1 MFEFRD
7 FVEYFIW
14 SYGIEIIGLILASI
28 FGCIGYA
35 AKKVYQNH
43 INDETKRSVAK
54 AVVQFVEQAWKS
66 LHGPDKLQKALETAE
81 AMLAKK
87 GIKFD
92 ADEMMVLIEAA
103 VAEFNEAFKK
113 PTDAEDTAKATYR
126 IPE

>member
-1 MFEFRD
+1 MFEFSD
-7 FVEYFIW
+7 VIEYFIF
-14 SYGIEIIGLILASI
+14 SYGTEIITLILCSV
-28 FGCIGYA
+28 FGCLGYA
-35 AKKVYQNH
+35 AKKIYQNH
-43 INDETKRSVAK
+43 INDDTKRSIAK
-54 AVVQFVEQAWKS
+54 VVVQFVEQAWKS

-81 AMLAKK
+81 AMLTKK

>member
-28 FGCIGYA
+28 FGCLGYA

-43 INDETKRSVAK
+43 INDETKRSIAK

-81 AMLAKK
+81 AMLTKK

-103 VAEFNEAFKK
+103 VAEFNEAFHKK
-113 PTDAEDTAKATYR
+113 EITEGST
-126 IPE
+126 E